1 MVLLT
6 VIAIGLLGLSSIS
19 IRTSSRGDAMAIAHA
34 NARMALYLAIGELQ
48 KEMGP
53 DQRVSATADLA
64 GTLSGDPLS
73 PGQGPGNNTAIGG
86 ANKGLT
92 AVQNGTRYWTGVW
105 QNNTTNPGTLIY
117 TRNPIP
123 QHRKWLIS
131 GNEGGTPGTNAYSPA
146 DQQVAVAGDGKVTDS
161 ARAVVLVGK
170 GTAGE
175 ANPDT
180 LSRYV
185 SAPLVEIAAD
195 ESSSSRFPAGR
206 QAWWIGD
213 EGVKAK
219 MNLRSP
225 FDRNDEATYN
235 SLAAQRRGW
244 ETVDGFENYPL
255 PGTTGEQSIPKL
267 ISIPQAGLLDPN
279 LRDSGGVALGRA
291 FHSGTTESFGV
302 LTDTL
307 QGGLRIDLTTS
318 LAQGL
323 PTSAPVGILNALAAN
338 SNIVPQSVTSRN
350 MKGPKWSRLKEFYD
364 LGKSLRSGGSL
375 AVKAATG
382 TSDVAIAPIIA
393 DFRLLLGVRLV
404 NTSGNNYKTQ
414 PCAKVA
420 VSLANPY
427 PYPLSW
433 STALDLELKSDYT
446 GNNNYSP
453 RPACIYDGPGRPAFL
468 AANSG
473 DPAAL
478 HRAIFRI
485 PAGTLAP
492 GEGRAYCVN
501 SQTLRPAR
509 STTQVVVNMG
519 AFSTSNPGD
528 FKNCVILD
536 TTDTADFSGGKRL
549 DVREETI
556 TSQCT
561 LELRTAGSTTAIL
574 RRIERFDLDNAPY
587 QATARDFNATNAR
600 QFEHPVPLQ
609 YYGFQVSQPGN
620 DYGSILP
627 SRDQLGLRSST
638 LRTYTDFNLQATRFR
653 KPIISYNPPPYF
665 MMIANSPSTLPFTVP
680 GGLTGSEFT
689 KNLLADPLPWGHSP
703 FTARRTV
710 LFSPPSELTSLAQLQ
725 HADLT
730 GDDVY
735 ASVGHQP
742 GNAVGNSY
750 ASPFVTRAN
759 SLKARTD
766 FTITGF
772 SSQTSA
778 STNYYD
784 ISYLLN
790 AALWDT
796 YFFSTMPETGQ
807 GQPLNP
813 AMVKVD
819 PEDTSS
825 ELRDPLQAAGHLLV
839 NGAHNINCTD
849 KDAWKALLASSK
861 YLKHRADGGSSDE
874 AIFPRSL
881 EQPANAA
888 TPPSG
893 SNEDSFAGFRKL
905 NDSELDAVAT
915 ELARQVRIRGPFVS
929 LSQFVNR
936 SLVSLT
942 QANVNNP
949 QMQGRSG
956 AIQAALDLGGANI
969 SPDGT
974 KNAFSSITNLTYER
988 VNLQA
993 EGGRTA
999 RADLVGGAST
1009 DLPSSGTDGAWPPTS
1024 QDKNPGAI
1032 AGILVDKD
1040 MLTTPRYKTEQGFR
1054 STGIPGW
1061 LTQADVL
1068 QIIGPVISAR
1078 SDTFRIR
1085 AYGECLDPSTGNP
1098 IARAWCEAVVQRMPE
1113 YVDGTDPMTDRA
1125 SELSAVNAKFGRRF
1139 QTVSFKWLS
1148 PDEI

>member
-6 VIAIGLLGLSSIS
+6 VIAVGLLGLSSIS
-19 IRTSSRGDAMAIAHA
+19 IRSSSRGDAMAIARA
-34 NARMALYLAIGELQ
+34 NARMALYMAIGELQ

-64 GTLSGDPLS
+64 GSTTGDAL
-73 PGQGPGNNTAIGG
+73 GPGTPPTNNTPIGG
-86 ANKGLT
+86 GNKGLT

-105 QNNTTNPGTLIY
+105 QNANVTNPGTLIY
-117 TRNPIP
+117 TRSPVP

-131 GNEGGTPGTNAYSPA
+131 GNEVGAPGSNAYTPG
-146 DQQVAVAGDGKVTDS
+146 DQQVSVEGDGSVRDTS
-161 ARAVVLVGK
+161 RAVVLVGK
-170 GTAGE
+170 GTAGD
-175 ANPDT
+175 ANPET
-180 LSRYV
+180 VSRYV
-185 SAPLVEIAAD
+185 SAPLVEIASD
-195 ESSSSRFPAGR
+195 NPSSRNAAGR
-206 QAWWIGD
+206 HAWWIGD

-225 FDRNDEATYN
+225 FDRNNDANYR

-244 ETVDGFENYPL
+244 ETVDGFENYPA
-255 PGTTGEQSIPKL
+255 PGTPGEQSIPKL
-267 ISIPQAGLLDPN
+267 ISIPQAGLMDPH

-307 QGGLRIDLTTS
+307 QGGLRIDLTAG

-323 PTSAPVGILNALAAN
+323 PTTAPGGILNGMTAT
-338 SNIVPQSVTSRN
+338 SNIIPQSVTSRN
-350 MKGPKWSRLKEFYD
+350 MKGPKWSRLQDFYEM
-364 LGKSLRSGGSL
+364 GKTLRTARSL
-375 AVKAATG
+375 AVKPATG
-382 TSDVAIAPIIA
+382 TADAAIAPIIA

-404 NTSGNNYKTQ
+404 NSGGGNNFKTQ

-433 STALDLELKSDYT
+433 STALDLEVKSEFAP
-446 GNNNYSP
+446 GQFSP
-453 RPACIYDGPGRPAFL
+453 RPACIFDGPGQPAFL
-468 AANSG
+468 AQNASE
-473 DPAAL
+473 AAVL
-478 HRAIFRI
+478 NRALFRI

-492 GEGRAYCVN
+492 GEGRAYCV
-501 SQTLRPAR
+501 SGQTIRPPG

-519 AFSTSNPGD
+519 VFNSSAPSD

-536 TTDTADFSGGKRL
+536 TTATADFGSGKRL
-549 DVREETI
+549 DVREATI

-561 LELRTAGSTTAIL
+561 VELRTAGSNTAVL
-574 RRIERFDLDNAPY
+574 RRLERFDLDNAPY
-587 QATARDFNATNAR
+587 AVTARDFNAATAR
-600 QFEHPVPLQ
+600 QFVNPVPLQ
-609 YYGFQVSQPGN
+609 YYGFQVSQPGY
-620 DYGSILP
+620 DYGTILP

-638 LRTYTDFNLQATRFR
+638 LRTYADFNLQATRFR

-665 MMIANSPSTLPFTVP
+665 MMIANSQSALPFAQP
-680 GGLTGSEFT
+680 GGDTGGEFT
-689 KNLLADPLPWGHSP
+689 KNMLADPLPWGHSP
-703 FTARRTV
+703 FSARRTV

-730 GDDVY
+730 GDDYY

-750 ASPFVTRAN
+750 ASPFLPRVNTVK
-759 SLKARTD
+759 SRTD

-778 STNYYD
+778 ATNYYD

-796 YFFSTMPETGQ
+796 YFFSTMPDTGPAE
-807 GQPLNP
+807 PLNP

-819 PEDTSS
+819 PEDNSPEMRS
-825 ELRDPLQAAGHLLV
+825 PLEAAGHLLV

-861 YLKHRADGGSSDE
+861 YLKHPSEGGSGSD

-881 EQPANAA
+881 EQPVNASL
-888 TPPSG
+888 PPTG
-893 SNEDSFAGFRKL
+893 TQEDSFAGFRKL
-905 NDSELDAVAT
+905 SDAELDAVAT
-915 ELARQVRIRGPFVS
+915 ELARQVRLRGPFVS

-956 AIQAALDLGGANI
+956 AIQAALDLGGMNI
-969 SPDGT
+969 TPDGT
-974 KNAFSSITNLTYER
+974 KTVFTSIANLNYEK

-993 EGGRTA
+993 DGGRTP
-999 RADLVGGAST
+999 RADLVGGATT
-1009 DLPSSGTDGAWPPTS
+1009 DLPSSGTDGVWPPTS
-1024 QDKNPGAI
+1024 HDKNPGAI
-1032 AGILVDKD
+1032 AGILADKD
-1040 MLTTPRYKTEQGFR
+1040 MLTQPRFRTEQGFR

-1061 LTQADVL
+1061 ITQADVL

-1085 AYGECLDPSTGNP
+1085 AYGESLDPNTGTP
-1098 IARAWCEAVVQRMPE
+1098 VARAWCEAIVQRMPE
-1113 YVDGTDPMTDRA
+1113 YVDGSDEMTERGT
-1125 SELSAVNAKFGRRF
+1125 ELTPVNEKFGRRF

>member
-1 MVLLT
+1 
-6 VIAIGLLGLSSIS
+6 
-19 IRTSSRGDAMAIAHA
+19 MAIARA
-34 NARMALYLAIGELQ
+34 NARMALYMAIGELQ
-48 KEMGP
+48 KELGP

-64 GTLSGDPLS
+64 GSNTGDALSAGAS
-73 PGQGPGNNTAIGG
+73 PGNNTAVGG

-105 QNNTTNPGTLIY
+105 QNNNTTNPGTLIY
-117 TRNPIP
+117 TRAQVP

-131 GNEGGTPGTNAYSPA
+131 GNQGASGSNAYTPA
-146 DQQVAVAGDGKVTDS
+146 DETVSVQGNGNVSDTS
-161 ARAVVLVGK
+161 RAVVLAGK
-170 GTAGE
+170 GTMGD
-175 ANPDT
+175 ANPET
-180 LSRYV
+180 VSRYV
-185 SAPLVEIAAD
+185 TAPLVEIAAD
-195 ESSSSRFPAGR
+195 DASSRKPSGR
-206 QAWWIGD
+206 HAWWIGD

-225 FDRNDEATYN
+225 FDRNDDATYP

-244 ETVDGFENYPL
+244 ETVEGFENYPA
-255 PGTTGEQSIPKL
+255 PGTSDELSISKL
-267 ISIPQAGLLDPN
+267 ISIPQAGLLDPR
-279 LRDSGGVALGRA
+279 LQDGGGVALGRA

-307 QGGLRIDLTTS
+307 QGGLRIDLTAS

-323 PTSAPVGILNALAAN
+323 PNTAPAGILNGLAAN
-338 SNIVPQSVTSRN
+338 SNIIPQSVTSRN
-350 MKGPKWSRLKEFYD
+350 MKGPKWSRLQEFHD
-364 LGKSLRSGGSL
+364 LGKELKGSGKL
-375 AVKAATG
+375 TVKAVTNA
-382 TSDVAIAPIIA
+382 SESAIAPIIA

-404 NTSGNNYKTQ
+404 NTGGNNYKTQ

-433 STALDLELKSDYT
+433 STALDVEVKSDFVP
-446 GNNNYSP
+446 GQYSP
-453 RPACIYDGPGRPAFL
+453 RPACIYDGPGRPGFL
-468 AANSG
+468 ASHANEA
-473 DPAAL
+473 AAL
-478 HRAIFRI
+478 NRALFRI

-492 GEGRAYCVN
+492 GEGRAYCVTG
-501 SQTLRPAR
+501 QTLRPTGSAV
-509 STTQVVVNMG
+509 QVVVNMG
-519 AFSTSNPGD
+519 PFSSSSPGD
-528 FKNCVILD
+528 FKNCVIQD
-536 TTDTADFSGGKRL
+536 TTDSADFSGGKRL
-549 DVREETI
+549 DVREATI

-561 LELRTAGSTTAIL
+561 VELRPAGSSAVL
-574 RRIERFDLDNAPY
+574 RRVERFDLDNAPFA
-587 QATARDFNATNAR
+587 ATARDFNATNAR
-600 QFEHPVPLQ
+600 QFTQPVPLQ

-620 DYGSILP
+620 DYGTILP

-665 MMIANSPSTLPFTVP
+665 MMIANSPSTLPFTQP

-703 FTARRTV
+703 FSARRTV
-710 LFSPPSELTSLAQLQ
+710 LFSPPSELVSLAQLQ

-730 GDDVY
+730 GDDY
-735 ASVGHQP
+735 FASVGHQP

-750 ASPFVTRAN
+750 ASPFLPRVN
-759 SLKARTD
+759 SVKARTD

-772 SSQTSA
+772 REQTSA
-778 STNYYD
+778 TTNYYD

-796 YFFSTMPETGQ
+796 YFFSTVPETGPA
-807 GQPLNP
+807 QPLNP

-819 PEDTSS
+819 PEDNSND
-825 ELRDPLQAAGHLLV
+825 LRDPLQAAGHLLV
-839 NGAHNINCTD
+839 NGSHNVNCTD

-861 YLKHRADGGSSDE
+861 YLKHPADGGSGSE
-874 AIFPRSL
+874 VIFPRSL
-881 EQPANAA
+881 EQPANASL
-888 TPPSG
+888 PPTG
-893 SNEDSFAGFRKL
+893 SEEDSFAGFRKL
-905 NDSELDAVAT
+905 NDAELDAVAT
-915 ELARQVRIRGPFVS
+915 ELARQVRLRGPFVS
-929 LSQFVNR
+929 ISQFVNR

-942 QANVNNP
+942 QGNVASP

-956 AIQAALDLGGANI
+956 ALQAALDLGGVNI

-974 KNAFSSITNLTYER
+974 KSAFSSIPNLNYER

-993 EGGRTA
+993 DGGRVP
-999 RADLVGGAST
+999 RADLVGGAT
-1009 DLPSSGTDGAWPPTS
+1009 TELPSSGTDGVWPPTS
-1024 QDKNPGAI
+1024 YDKNPGSV
-1032 AGILVDKD
+1032 AGILADKE
-1040 MLTTPRYKTEQGFR
+1040 MLTQPRFRTEQGFR

-1061 LTQADVL
+1061 LTQADIL
-1068 QIIGPVISAR
+1068 QVIGPVISAR

-1085 AYGECLDPSTGNP
+1085 AYGECLDPVNGTP
-1098 IARAWCEAVVQRMPE
+1098 VARAWCEAIVQRMPE
-1113 YVDGTDPMTDRA
+1113 YVDGTDSMTERPSD
-1125 SELSAVNAKFGRRF
+1125 LSPVNAKFGRRF